1 MLKVRNRDATDVGVR
16 MDLGIRD
23 RVALVSGAGG
33 GLGSAIALMLAR
45 EGVRVVAC
53 DVDPRALA
61 TLQVRSREDG
71 LHLACMPW
79 DLGRIDDFAQLYR
92 SACACF
98 GPIDIL
104 VNNSGGPPSMPVQ
117 GVTADIWRRQFEQMV
132 LSFMTLTD
140 LVLPSMRERQWG
152 RIITSTSS
160 GVIAP
165 IPGLGISNT
174 LRSALLAWSK
184 TLSREVAAAGITCNV
199 ILPGRIATPRIQ
211 YLDGLRATRE
221 GRSVDEVAAQSKA
234 AIPMGR
240 YGRPDEYADAVAF
253 LASERASYITGTIMR
268 VDGGLIPS
276 I

>member
-1 MLKVRNRDATDVGVR
+1 MLAARNRNSTDVGVM
-16 MDLGIRD
+16 MDLEIRN

-61 TLQVRSREDG
+61 ALQARGREDG

-79 DLGRIDDFAQLYR
+79 DLARIDDFARLHR

-104 VNNSGGPPSMPVQ
+104 VNNSGGPPSMPIE
-117 GVTADIWRRQFEQMV
+117 GVTTDAWRSQFEQMV

-140 LVLPSMRERQWG
+140 LVLPSMRERHWG
-152 RIITSTSS
+152 RIITSASS

-174 LRSALLAWSK
+174 LRSALVAWSK
-184 TLSREVAAAGITCNV
+184 TLSREVAAFGITCNV
-199 ILPGRIATPRIQ
+199 ILPGRIATSRIAQ
-211 YLDGLRATRE
+211 LDGLRATRE
-221 GRSVDEVAAQSKA
+221 GRSVEEVAAQSMA
-234 AIPMGR
+234 SIPIGR

-253 LASERASYITGTIMR
+253 LASERASYITGSIMR